1 MNIVRFYRQVDLH
14 PQAQVCLA
22 CEVRRNALFG
32 ALDDESLDRIH
43 ADIADLTVL
52 PDAAIYR
59 HGEPGA
65 SVYTVREGI
74 VRFERVTEG
83 GARRIVRLAG
93 RGDLIGQE
101 ALLAQPYGDDAVACT
116 PVQLC
121 RIPRTLVQDLGEHE
135 LALMR
140 ELMQR
145 WQHALADAQAWIADL
160 AMGPARRRMLRL
172 LVKLAEHGDD
182 EDIIWLP
189 RREELAVMLDM
200 ALETSSRLI
209 SQLRREGI
217 LELLGHRSA
226 RLDPSRLHDAL
237 RQQDSL

>member
-226 RLDPSRLHDAL
+226 RLDPSRLHAAL
-237 RQQDSL
+237 RLQDSL